1 MITLEAFEAGAIDP
15 EAFTHRA
22 HVEVAAAMLQQ
33 TDFLDAARRYQSGIV
48 RIAECA
54 GAPKKPNLTIT
65 LAFLSL
71 IAERMRADGA
81 VDAALLDSRVLGG
94 WYSRERLAHPLART
108 VFLLPDRAPAR

>member
-22 HVEVAAAMLQQ
+22 HVEVAAAMLREA
-33 TDFLDAARRYQSGIV
+33 DFLDAACRYQAGIV
-48 RIAECA
+48 RIAESV
-54 GAPKKPNLTIT
+54 GAPTKPNLTIT

-71 IAERMRADGA
+71 IAERMRDGA
-81 VDAALLDSRVLGG
+81 LDASLLNSRVLGE

-108 VFLLPDRAPAR
+108 VFLMPDRAPMR